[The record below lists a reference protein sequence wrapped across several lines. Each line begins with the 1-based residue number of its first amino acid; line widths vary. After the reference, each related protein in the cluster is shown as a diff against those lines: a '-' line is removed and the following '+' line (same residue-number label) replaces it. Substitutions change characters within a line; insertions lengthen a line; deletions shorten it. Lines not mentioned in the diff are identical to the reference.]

1 MKLICYKKCTT
12 CKGVEKMLEEKGIS
26 YDYRDIKEDNPKSSE
41 LKSWHEKTGLPIKR
55 FFNTSGKI
63 YRENNL
69 KDKVNDMSLDEAYDL
84 LSTDGMLVKR
94 PILFTDDGEI
104 FVGPD
109 VKKYIES
116 L

>member
-1 MKLICYKKCTT
+1 MKIICYKKCST
-12 CKGVEKMLEEKGIS
+12 CNKVENLLIEKNIE
-26 YDYRDIKEDNPKSSE
+26 YEYRNIDSDNPSREE
-41 LKSWHEKTGLPIKR
+41 LKEWHEASGLDIKR

-69 KDKVNDMSLDEAYDL
+69 KEKLNDMTLDEKYDL

-94 PILFTDDGEI
+94 PILLVDDRVI
-104 FVGPD
+104 VGPD
-109 VKKYIES
+109 VKKYIEQ